1 MDIEHLLWKIVL
13 EDISVWT
20 CGTRTTLH
28 DSRFP
33 VGIIAEHVCL
43 AGEILNVDL
52 TKSELT
58 LRLCFGVGY
67 FPFADGSDK
76 IICFGPQDYR

>member
-1 MDIEHLLWKIVL
+1 M
-13 EDISVWT
+13 
-20 CGTRTTLH
+20 TTLH

-33 VGIIAEHVCL
+33 VGIIAEQVNCL
-43 AGEILNVDL
+43 AGEILNVDF

-67 FPFADGSDK
+67 SSVCRGE
-76 IICFGPQDYR
+76 